1 MKEQLY
7 TIPVNDAFNEPCECP
22 LCKIYDN
29 LEQESIDF
37 MLGPS
42 YMEDDIRMETNKTG
56 FCTKHIKQLYDRQNR
71 LGIALMLHTHM
82 KHTGE
87 HIEKMAKSCNSSKK
101 SLFGKKEKSPLID
114 YIKEI
119 ENSCYICNRIEN
131 VFDRYIKTVIHCY
144 THDDDFKKKFNESK
158 GFCTKHYGMLYEY
171 AEKTLNSSALNNFIS
186 DLNDIYIN
194 NFKRVTDE
202 LEWFID
208 KFDYKN
214 ENEPWKNS
222 KDAIQRSIKNK
233 WTFHRIDYLKIY
245 H

>member
-101 SLFGKKEKSPLID
+101 NLFGKKEKSPLID

-222 KDAIQRSIKNK
+222 KDAIQRSI
-233 WTFHRIDYLKIY
+233 LKTNGLFIE
-245 H
+245 

>member
-42 YMEDDIRMETNKTG
+42 YMENDIRMETNKTG

-222 KDAIQRSIKNK
+222 KDAIQRNI
-233 WTFHRIDYLKIY
+233 LKTNGLFIE
-245 H
+245 

>member
-131 VFDRYIKTVIHCY
+131 VFDRYIKTVIHCH

-222 KDAIQRSIKNK
+222 KDAIQRSI
-233 WTFHRIDYLKIY
+233 LKTNGLFIE
-245 H
+245 

>member
-1 MKEQLY
+1 
-7 TIPVNDAFNEPCECP
+7 
-22 LCKIYDN
+22 
-29 LEQESIDF
+29 
-37 MLGPS
+37 
-42 YMEDDIRMETNKTG
+42 METYKTG

-222 KDAIQRSIKNK
+222 KDAIQRSI
-233 WTFHRIDYLKIY
+233 LKTNGLFIE
-245 H
+245 

>member
-1 MKEQLY
+1 MYK
-7 TIPVNDAFNEPCECP
+7 
-22 LCKIYDN
+22 
-29 LEQESIDF
+29 
-37 MLGPS
+37 
-42 YMEDDIRMETNKTG
+42 
-56 FCTKHIKQLYDRQNR
+56 RQ
-71 LGIALMLHTHM
+71 
-82 KHTGE
+82 GE

-222 KDAIQRSIKNK
+222 KDAIQRSI
-233 WTFHRIDYLKIY
+233 LKTNGLFIE
-245 H
+245 

>member
-82 KHTGE
+82 KHTSE

-222 KDAIQRSIKNK
+222 KDAIQRSI
-233 WTFHRIDYLKIY
+233 LKTNGLFIE
-245 H
+245 

>member
-71 LGIALMLHTHM
+71 LGIALMLHTRM

-222 KDAIQRSIKNK
+222 KDAIQRSI
-233 WTFHRIDYLKIY
+233 LKTNGLFIE
-245 H
+245 

>member
-1 MKEQLY
+1 MEVTMKEQLY

-82 KHTGE
+82 KHTGG
-87 HIEKMAKSCNSSKK
+87 HIDKMAKSCNSSKK

-222 KDAIQRSIKNK
+222 KDAIQRSI
-233 WTFHRIDYLKIY
+233 LKTNGLFIE
-245 H
+245 

>member
-1 MKEQLY
+1 
-7 TIPVNDAFNEPCECP
+7 
-22 LCKIYDN
+22 
-29 LEQESIDF
+29 
-37 MLGPS
+37 
-42 YMEDDIRMETNKTG
+42 
-56 FCTKHIKQLYDRQNR
+56 
-71 LGIALMLHTHM
+71 
-82 KHTGE
+82 
-87 HIEKMAKSCNSSKK
+87 MAKSKK
-101 SLFGKKEKSPLID
+101 IDKELGFRLKKARLDQKLTYDELSEKSGVSSR

-119 ENSCYICNRIEN
+119 ENSCYICNRIET

-171 AEKTLNSSALNNFIS
+171 AKKTLNSSALNNFIS

-222 KDAIQRSIKNK
+222 KDAIQRSI
-233 WTFHRIDYLKIY
+233 LKTNGLFIE
-245 H
+245 

>member
-22 LCKIYDN
+22 LCKIYDK
-29 LEQESIDF
+29 LEQESINF

-158 GFCTKHYGMLYEY
+158 GFCTRHYGMLYEY

-222 KDAIQRSIKNK
+222 KDAIQRSI
-233 WTFHRIDYLKIY
+233 LKTNGLFIE
-245 H
+245 

>member
-42 YMEDDIRMETNKTG
+42 YMENDIRMETNKTG

-101 SLFGKKEKSPLID
+101 SLFGKKELQQN
-114 YIKEI
+114 Y
-119 ENSCYICNRIEN
+119 
-131 VFDRYIKTVIHCY
+131 
-144 THDDDFKKKFNESK
+144 
-158 GFCTKHYGMLYEY
+158 
-171 AEKTLNSSALNNFIS
+171 
-186 DLNDIYIN
+186 
-194 NFKRVTDE
+194 
-202 LEWFID
+202 
-208 KFDYKN
+208 
-214 ENEPWKNS
+214 
-222 KDAIQRSIKNK
+222 
-233 WTFHRIDYLKIY
+233 
-245 H
+245 

>member
-7 TIPVNDAFNEPCECP
+7 TIPVNDEFNEPCECP

-87 HIEKMAKSCNSSKK
+87 HIEKMVKSCNSSKK

-171 AEKTLNSSALNNFIS
+171 AKKTLNSSALNNFIS

-222 KDAIQRSIKNK
+222 KDAIQRSI
-233 WTFHRIDYLKIY
+233 LKTNGLFIE
-245 H
+245 

>member
-1 MKEQLY
+1 MEVTMKEQLY

-101 SLFGKKEKSPLID
+101 SLFGKKEKSSLID

-222 KDAIQRSIKNK
+222 KDAIQRSI
-233 WTFHRIDYLKIY
+233 LKTNGLFIE
-245 H
+245 

>member
-131 VFDRYIKTVIHCY
+131 VFDRYINTVIHCY

-222 KDAIQRSIKNK
+222 KDAIQRSI
-233 WTFHRIDYLKIY
+233 LKTNGLFIE
-245 H
+245 

>member
-101 SLFGKKEKSPLID
+101 NLFGKKDKSPLID
-114 YIKEI
+114 FIKEI
-119 ENSCYICNRIEN
+119 EYSCYICNRIET

-171 AEKTLNSSALNNFIS
+171 AKKTLNSSALNNFIS

-222 KDAIQRSIKNK
+222 KDAIQRSI
-233 WTFHRIDYLKIY
+233 LKTNGLFIE
-245 H
+245 